1 MALTKCKECK
11 KEVSTSAKT
20 CPHCGVKD
28 PGTTAGQ
35 MFIGL
40 LVVVGLVWGGVKIFG
55 GSDDNST
62 TKTDT
67 PKTCSASDGQ

>member
-28 PGTTAGQ
+28 PG
-35 MFIGL
+35 
-40 LVVVGLVWGGVKIFG
+40 FG
-55 GSDDNST
+55 AKTEAWRMPYLDNHR
-62 TKTDT
+62 
-67 PKTCSASDGQ
+67 CSSHVLCWWKR